1 MHEEGPMSDLVAR
14 SHFTSSL
21 LLSTHFKAVCL
32 LSLLGLALAAAITP
46 MIAPESLCWVL
57 SHIE

>member
-14 SHFTSSL
+14 SHSTYSL
-21 LLSTHFKAVCL
+21 LLSPQFKVVCL
-32 LSLLGLALAAAITP
+32 FCLLGLALAAVIIP
-46 MIAPESLCWVL
+46 MIAPENLSWVL